1 MIFYDT
7 LAGLKYII
15 MKKTTLHYVKK
26 ILTIFFGLL
35 ISNYYLAQNI
45 TVSGALVG
53 NGSYPDL
60 NSAFTA
66 INGGAQTGATIN
78 ISIVANTT
86 ETVSAVLNAGAWASL
101 VIQPSGGAMRI
112 ITGGLAAPIIDLN
125 GANNVTINGLNTGG
139 NALTISNTNTGI
151 VSTVRFIGAASNNI
165 INNCTILGSSTDINT
180 GTILFSTATTGGN
193 SNNLITNCNIGPAG
207 TNLPANGIVSIGTA
221 ANENA
226 NNTIQNCN
234 IFDFFSATLVTNGIL
249 VGANNTAWTISGNRI
264 YQTGLRTYTTANTHQ
279 GIRVASGNNHNVTNN
294 RIGYDSNAATGNY
307 ALTGTIATRFIAID
321 LAVATASASSV
332 QGNTVSAITLTT
344 ASTAGTANGIICGIN
359 VTSGNVNISNNLVGG
374 TSGVDLIT
382 SNQTV
387 TGGLVVGI
395 NSSTT
400 GTVNIS
406 SNYIGGLTS
415 TGTTAALTGAVTG
428 VNISGIATGLSINT
442 NTIGNPTPNN
452 MRSGIFGLTTG
463 ASSGSGINV
472 VSTLTATNIS
482 ITANLIQNISSWS
495 NGASTFV
502 RGIWGSLTSSAGI
515 FSINS
520 NTITNLT
527 SNNANITV
535 GTGQI
540 GTAGIVWATGTSCTI
555 SANYISNIANTGT
568 ATTHIIVTALA
579 NANGFNTVYS
589 NNRIWNITN
598 TSPGSTATGPPV
610 ACGLFIRSGT
620 NGLTFQ
626 NNFISLGNGQSSNTS
641 FVGVWGQHGSTPNPT
656 VQVYH
661 NTINIEGTVTS
672 GALSSFG
679 VLRADF
685 STTGRLAPFD
695 VRNNI
700 ITNNRTGGTGGH
712 YAISNH
718 FGVTTPVNTG
728 WTANA
733 SNYNVLNT
741 SNPANVGF
749 WTAAQTFAGW
759 KTISN
764 SDANSYSGIAVNYV
778 NSANDLHLNMGT
790 TPTFIESGAQVI
802 AGITTDFDNQ
812 NRPGPIGSVNGGG
825 TIPDIGADEF
835 DGALI
840 DVLPPVI
847 NYAVLPGTCSTGDR
861 TLTATITDVSGIPTT
876 GSLVPRIYYR
886 KNAGA
891 YVSSSGV
898 LSSGSATSSVWNF
911 PISSTALSGV
921 SIGDNISYFV
931 IAGDIVTTPNV
942 VSNPSIGLVAVDVN
956 SVTTPPTTPNS
967 YLVSALNGTYTV
979 GSLSTYTSLTSAAN
993 SYNNS
998 CLAGPVTFLL
1008 ADAQYSTAE
1017 TFPIVFTNNVY
1028 ASVTNSLLIRPAT
1041 SINPTITGSSAQT
1054 IIGFSGA
1061 DYIKIDG
1068 SNTGGTSKNLTIEN
1082 TNTGTSSSVL
1092 FIGNSSI
1099 TDAASNITVNN
1110 CAVSGNSS
1118 TTTFGGLVLSSGLI
1132 PGSAAEISNNNI
1144 TASGN
1149 TFIRS
1154 YYGIYAIGNATT
1166 PDQNWTFNSN
1176 SIGSTTV
1183 VDKFGYRGIFVQH
1196 SSAFSVN
1203 SNTITGVAIT
1213 IATNP
1218 PAGIVIAGLTS
1229 NGSISQNIISDIKNT
1244 GTAGTNGASGI
1255 LLSTTSTNAN
1265 LLVANNMISDIAGYG
1280 GTAVLLGSNGNGIT
1294 ISSGNGYKIYHNSI
1308 LLNTNQT
1315 NTLATA
1321 RQACLHITTGIT
1333 AGAIDLRN
1341 NIFVITQT
1349 TGVRYCLQSLTTNNN
1364 IFSNIENNLYSTT
1377 GANLGFISSARVTL
1391 ADMQTGFGGNLNSTT
1406 IAPVFVGAPDLH
1418 LIPANN
1424 AAIENLGTP
1433 LSVTVDIDNQAR
1445 NLTTPDLGADEY
1457 TSPNCLAVNAAS
1469 LSITSQ
1475 TICDGQSLSLTGIA
1489 ANLGAG
1495 IVHQW
1500 KVSNTPGGPY
1510 TDVIS
1515 GTGFTTLNFNTG
1527 TLTPTTN
1534 YYVLTTTCTSASITA
1549 TSNEAT
1555 VTIQAYPSTTISTT
1569 HTLACQ
1575 GNSVI
1580 LTASGANTYTWNVG
1594 SQTTNTIQ
1602 VVPTANTVYTF
1613 TGTVGVC
1620 NSTSSI
1626 NILYSANPVISAVSA
1641 STYICLGGQ
1650 QATLSASG
1658 ASTYTWTDGTG
1669 SISGATINPTPTV
1682 STTYS
1687 VIGTS
1692 TNGCISA
1699 EVTSSVSVNFP
1710 TVNVSGISVLCPGQ
1724 TTTLTASG
1732 SAITYSWN
1740 TGASTESVV
1749 VSPLNS
1755 TIYVA
1760 TGTDIQGCKLSVTQS
1775 VSVGNISVTITG
1787 PTTVCAG
1794 SAVNLTVSGGVSY
1807 TWSENSQT
1815 STIAP
1820 TPTGNTTYS
1829 VIGTSGSCSNT
1840 AQITITVNP
1849 LPNVSISGNSVICN
1863 GQSTSLSVTGANT
1876 YSWNTN
1882 STSTAITVSPASNTV
1897 YSVAGNSLG
1906 CITNATFAVT
1916 TNSLPIIA
1924 IAQSANSVCVSSPVS
1939 FTASGA
1945 NTYTWAGGPSIPN
1958 YTVNPTTA
1966 SIYTVT
1972 GTSSQNCV
1980 STKTVAVGSYS
1991 LPILAITPASA
2002 TTCIGNLVTF
2012 TASGATTYTWNAS
2025 PTETATTFSNAPG
2038 ASITHT
2044 VAGTNANGCVGST
2057 TVALV
2062 ANALPTLAITPTSI
2076 TLCVQTVATFTVSGA
2091 ATYTWNGNTQGST
2104 PNFLHL
2110 TSTTHT
2116 VIGTNS
2122 LGCVSS
2128 ETVGVVALP
2137 LPTINI
2143 TPSLTSVCELSSA
2156 SFTASGATTYTWSN
2170 SNTTSVV
2177 VITPTANT
2185 SFSVIGF
2192 DSNGCS
2198 SAANAVV
2205 LTNTLPI
2212 ILVSS
2217 SSATI
2222 CPSNSVSL
2230 NASGASTYSWT
2241 NIGSGSLIIVTPTVT
2256 TTYTVTGTNLSSN
2269 CSSSKTITVMSH
2281 TPPVISISPSS
2292 PSICLNSMVTLTASG
2307 INTYTWSNTLK
2318 DPTITVSPFA
2328 NETYTV
2334 EGFSLQGCKATK
2346 TIEVLVYSL
2355 PTITVLPN
2363 NVETICAGASASFTV
2378 SGGVSYAWN
2387 PNVSSNN
2394 TFSASP
2400 TSISI
2405 YSVEASDIKGCK
2417 KMEIITIQVLP
2428 CLGLNE
2434 TLKENNFIHVYP
2446 NPSSGIFNLDVYS
2459 EANIIITNVLGA
2471 MVYSDRFEA
2480 GKQLINLQDKSKGV
2494 YFMKVIVRKQQQ
2506 TLRII
2511 IE

>member
-15 MKKTTLHYVKK
+15 MKKTTLHYAKK
-26 ILTIFFGLL
+26 ILTIFFCLL
-35 ISNYYLAQNI
+35 ISNSYLAQNI

-78 ISIVANTT
+78 ISVVANTT
-86 ETVSAVLNAGAWASL
+86 ETLSAVLNAGAWASI
-101 VIQPSGGAMRI
+101 VIQPSGGSVRI
-112 ITGGLAAPIIDLN
+112 ITGGLATPIIDLN

-165 INNCTILGSSTDINT
+165 INNCTILGSSTDANT

-294 RIGYDSNAATGNY
+294 RIGYASNAATGNY

-344 ASTAGTANGIICGIN
+344 ASTAGTANGVICGIN

-382 SNQTV
+382 SNQTA

-406 SNYIGGLTS
+406 GNYIGGLTS

-442 NTIGNPTPNN
+442 NTIGNPTPNS

-495 NGASTFV
+495 NGTSTFV
-502 RGIWGSLTSSAGI
+502 RGIWGSLTSSTGI

-568 ATTHIIVTALA
+568 ATTHVIVTALA

-685 STTGRLAPFD
+685 STTARLAPFD

-790 TPTFIESGAQVI
+790 TPTFIESGAQPIV
-802 AGITTDFDNQ
+802 GLTTDIDGQ
-812 NRPGPIGSVNGGG
+812 TRPGPAGSVNGGG
-825 TIPDIGADEF
+825 FASDIGADEVDAAF
-835 DGALI
+835 I
-840 DVLPPVI
+840 DATPPTI
-847 NYAVLPGTCSTGDR
+847 THTILPGTCSTSDR
-861 TLTATITDVSGIPTT
+861 TLSANIIDFSGTNT
-876 GSLVPRIYYR
+876 GSLTPRIYYN
-886 KNAGA
+886 KNGGSYVNSGGLLASGTPSNGA
-891 YVSSSGV
+891 
-898 LSSGSATSSVWNF
+898 WNF
-911 PISSTALSGV
+911 TISSTALSGV
-921 SIGDNISYFV
+921 TFSDVINYYF
-931 IAGDIVTTPNV
+931 IAQDGAPSSNVT
-942 VSNPSIGLVAVDVN
+942 SSPSVGLIAVDVN
-956 SVTTPPTTPNS
+956 SVTTPPSTTYS
-967 YLVSALNGTYTV
+967 YVIASLTGTYTI
-979 GSLSTYTSLTSAAN
+979 GSIGNFSTITSAAN
-993 SYNNS
+993 AYNNS
-998 CLAGPVTFLL
+998 CLSGPITYILN
-1008 ADAQYSTAE
+1008 DANYSTSE
-1017 TFPIVFTNNVY
+1017 TFPITFSNNIY
-1028 ASVTNSLLIRPAT
+1028 ANSTNSLLIIPA
-1041 SINPTITGSSAQT
+1041 SANNVTITGASNS
-1054 IIGFSGA
+1054 ILGFIGA
-1061 DYIKIDG
+1061 DYIKLDG
-1068 SNTGGTSKNLTIEN
+1068 SNNGSSSRNITIEN
-1082 TNTGTSSSVL
+1082 LTATLSTVAY
-1092 FIGNSSI
+1092 IGNKSL
-1099 TDAASNITVNN
+1099 TDAASNITINN
-1110 CAVSGNSS
+1110 CIITGSTGP
-1118 TTTFGGLVLSSGLI
+1118 TTTGGIILGSGVVLGGASEI
-1132 PGSAAEISNNNI
+1132 PNNHMVI
-1144 TASGN
+1144 RGN
-1149 TFIRS
+1149 HFMKVQN
-1154 YYGIYAIGNATT
+1154 GVFAIGNATT
-1166 PDQNWTFNSN
+1166 PDLNWDISN
-1176 SIGSTTV
+1176 NICGST
-1183 VDKFGYRGIFVQH
+1183 VDAEKLGFRGIAVQNA
-1196 SSAFSVN
+1196 SLFTIS
-1203 SNTITGVAIT
+1203 SNTVLGV
-1213 IATNP
+1213 
-1218 PAGIVIAGLTS
+1218 
-1229 NGSISQNIISDIKNT
+1229 KNSV
-1244 GTAGTNGASGI
+1244 TANNLCGMLIGASAASGTVTHN
-1255 LLSTTSTNAN
+1255 LLSAINNTNTTATTGANGITLSST
-1265 LLVANNMISDIAGYG
+1265 LLNNNILVSNNMISNVTGYG
-1280 GTAVLLGSNGNGIT
+1280 STGVTINSNGNGIIIT
-1294 ISSGNGYKIYHNSI
+1294 AGSGYKIYHNTI
-1308 LLNTNQT
+1308 WLNTEQG
-1315 NTLATA
+1315 NTALTSIPAA
-1321 RQACLHITTGIT
+1321 MLITTGVT
-1333 AGAIDLRN
+1333 AAGAIDLRN
-1341 NIFVITQT
+1341 NIFVNTQT
-1349 TGVRYCLQSLTTNNN
+1349 LTTDRYALYSAQSNSI
-1364 IFSNIENNLYSTT
+1364 IFSNIDYNIYSTS
-1377 GANLGFISSARVTL
+1377 GPNLGFIGSARVDL
-1391 ADMQTGFGGNLNSTT
+1391 AAMQTGFGSNLNSTT
-1406 IAPVFVGAPDLH
+1406 VAPVFVSPTNLH
-1418 LIPANN
+1418 LNTTSNN
-1424 AAIENLGTP
+1424 AIDDLGTP
-1433 LSVTVDIDNQAR
+1433 LGITVDIDNQSR
-1445 NLTTPDLGADEY
+1445 SNTLPDIGADEFNG
-1457 TSPNCLAVNAAS
+1457 TGCLSVNAGTAS
-1469 LSITSQ
+1469 VTSYS
-1475 TICDGQSLSLTGIA
+1475 ICDGQSISISALGGSSGSGIIQKWRSA
-1489 ANLGAG
+1489 TTA
-1495 IVHQW
+1495 
-1500 KVSNTPGGPY
+1500 GGPY
-1510 TDVIS
+1510 TDVTT
-1515 GTGFTTLNFNTG
+1515 GTGLNTPFFNTG
-1527 TLTPTTN
+1527 TLTSGTK
-1534 YYVLTTTCTSASITA
+1534 YYVLTKTCTSASLTA
-1549 TSNEAT
+1549 SSNEVT
-1555 VTIQAYPSTTISTT
+1555 VSVLSYPTPSITTS

-1575 GNSVI
+1575 GTTITLSALGANNYTWSAGNATTTNLQIAPTANTTYTLTGDVGGCKSATTINI
-1580 LTASGANTYTWNVG
+1580 LYSPNPTITASSASNFVCLNNNQATLSATGANTYTWTDGNNNFVG
-1594 SQTTNTIQ
+1594 SM
-1602 VVPTANTVYTF
+1602 V
-1613 TGTVGVC
+1613 
-1620 NSTSSI
+1620 
-1626 NILYSANPVISAVSA
+1626 NPS
-1641 STYICLGGQ
+1641 
-1650 QATLSASG
+1650 
-1658 ASTYTWTDGTG
+1658 
-1669 SISGATINPTPTV
+1669 PTV

-1687 VIGTS
+1687 VIGTN
-1692 TNGCISA
+1692 TNGCNSA
-1699 EVTSSVSVNFP
+1699 EVTQTISVNAP
-1710 TVNVSGISVLCPGQ
+1710 TVNVSGNVLLCPGQ

-1732 SAITYSWN
+1732 TAISYSWN
-1740 TGASTESVV
+1740 TGANT
-1749 VSPLNS
+1749 S
-1755 TIYVA
+1755 TISASPSGNTVYIV
-1760 TGTDIQGCKLSVTQS
+1760 TGTDSQGCQLIVTQS
-1775 VSVGNISVTITG
+1775 VSVGNVSVSITG
-1787 PTTVCAG
+1787 PSTVCTG
-1794 SAVNLTVSGGVSY
+1794 NQINLTAIGAITY
-1807 TWSENSQT
+1807 TWNSGAQT

-1820 TPTGNTTYS
+1820 SPTITTTYS
-1829 VIGTSGSCSNT
+1829 VVGASGSCSNSAVT
-1840 AQITITVNP
+1840 TITVNP
-1849 LPNVSISGNSVICN
+1849 FPTLTISGNSVICN

-1897 YSVAGNSLG
+1897 YSVGGNSLG

-1980 STKTVAVGSYS
+1980 STNTVAVGSYS

-2057 TVALV
+2057 TVALL

-2076 TLCVQTVATFTVSGA
+2076 TLCAQTVATFTASGA

-2137 LPTINI
+2137 LPTISI
-2143 TPSLTSVCELSSA
+2143 TPSVTSVCELSSA

-2217 SSATI
+2217 NSATI

-2292 PSICLNSMVTLTASG
+2292 PSICLNSTVTLTASG

-2363 NVETICAGASASFTV
+2363 NVETICLGASASFTV

-2434 TLKENNFIHVYP
+2434 TLEENNFIHVYP

-2494 YFMKVIVRKQQQ
+2494 YFMKVIVGKQQQ
-2506 TLRII
+2506 TLRVI